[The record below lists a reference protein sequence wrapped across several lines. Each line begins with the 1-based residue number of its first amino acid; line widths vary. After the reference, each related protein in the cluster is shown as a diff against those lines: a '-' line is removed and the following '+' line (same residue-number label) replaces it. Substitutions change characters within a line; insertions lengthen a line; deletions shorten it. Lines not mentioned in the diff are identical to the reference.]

1 MSDEIPVDTRYL
13 DENFPGT
20 PATDEPVETVTD
32 HPVTRPAV
40 DVFSTGYESGI
51 ATGYGR
57 GFDTGFERGI
67 HAARPP
73 ASAVD
78 GVDWVGLLSSLAVI
92 GVIAYILWA
101 DRKRDES

>member
-1 MSDEIPVDTRYL
+1 MSDETPHVEPYVD
-13 DENFPGT
+13 DELAAAM
-20 PATDEPVETVTD
+20 ATDTPLSSTTD
-32 HPVTRPAV
+32 YPTTRPAV

-78 GVDWVGLLSSLAVI
+78 SVDWVGLLSSLAVI